1 MKDLLEKFMARFFS
15 NEESIF
21 FGLLLLLC
29 SIFILLFGDILL
41 PVFISIVIAFLLNGL
56 LKSFESLK
64 ISSTISLLLTLVI
77 FFGFY
82 LSIFITLPSLGSQIN
97 SLLQNLPAIVV
108 AFQETLGELAETYGD
123 VFSEEDINSLFLN
136 FSDQVNNLLSQALGQ
151 LAGTISFMFSAV
163 LYAIL
168 IPIMVFF
175 FLKDK
180 TILLPMLTGFLP
192 KKRGFMNSVFSEM
205 NGQLYNYVT
214 GKVIEMT
221 IVALCSY
228 VVFALFGLP
237 YAVLMAIL
245 VGLSVVIPFFGA
257 ILVTIPVAFLGLY
270 EWGLNSQF
278 LWFMS
283 SYLLIQ
289 VLDGNV
295 LVPFL
300 FSTRNNLHPV
310 VIIITILFFGGIWG
324 FWGLFFAIPLATFI
338 KAIFNSWPEPK
349 KINSTLN
356 D

>member
-1 MKDLLEKFMARFFS
+1 M
-15 NEESIF
+15 
-21 FGLLLLLC
+21 LLC
-29 SIFILLFGDILL
+29 LIFILLFGDILL

-64 ISSTISLLLTLVI
+64 ISSTISLLLTLII

-108 AFQETLGELAETYGD
+108 AFQETLGELAVTYGD

-151 LAGTISFMFSAV
+151 LAGTISFMFSAI

-228 VVFALFGLP
+228 AVFMLYLVCLMLF
-237 YAVLMAIL
+237 
-245 VGLSVVIPFFGA
+245 
-257 ILVTIPVAFLGLY
+257 
-270 EWGLNSQF
+270 
-278 LWFMS
+278 
-283 SYLLIQ
+283 
-289 VLDGNV
+289 
-295 LVPFL
+295 
-300 FSTRNNLHPV
+300 
-310 VIIITILFFGGIWG
+310 
-324 FWGLFFAIPLATFI
+324 
-338 KAIFNSWPEPK
+338 
-349 KINSTLN
+349 
-356 D
+356 